1 MKNIILIIKNLVFVF
16 CSLLSLSAWTG
27 DDGGSKTC
35 DENVLVDVF
44 FFENGPSMS
53 LEITKMKINQYC
65 LEISF
70 NSSGCNGDTWV
81 VKLVDSD
88 EVSQTTPSQ
97 RMLRLS
103 LSSEELCE
111 AIVEKTISFDLTSIQ
126 IQVNNQVLLTIA
138 NNDSKILYEY

>member
-1 MKNIILIIKNLVFVF
+1 M
-16 CSLLSLSAWTG
+16 
-27 DDGGSKTC
+27 
-35 DENVLVDVF
+35 LVDVF